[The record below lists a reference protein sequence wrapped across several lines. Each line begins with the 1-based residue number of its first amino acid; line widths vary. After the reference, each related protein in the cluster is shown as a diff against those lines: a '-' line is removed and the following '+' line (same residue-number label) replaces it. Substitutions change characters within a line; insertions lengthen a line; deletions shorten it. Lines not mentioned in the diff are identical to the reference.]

1 MAPLCVSFLNAKPL
15 RGKISSPPNA
25 GADLWE
31 AHQCKLPLS
40 GLADLNPVRVYLLP
54 ASNCGLTFLVKRGA
68 LVSPER
74 G

>member
-1 MAPLCVSFLNAKPL
+1 MFHRGIFLNAKHL
-15 RGKISSPPNA
+15 RGKISNTPNA
-25 GADLWE
+25 DADLYK
-31 AHQCKLPLS
+31 AHQCKLLLS

-54 ASNCGLTFLVKRGA
+54 ASYCGSTFLVKRGA